1 MDFVYPSQE
10 IRAPQMAFGCKNSFC
25 LGTSECFQG
34 QKHMLIGNLR
44 VLLRAKQLLLRNPG
58 VLLGAKH
65 MLIIKSNHLQLNKQI
80 LPAK

>member
-34 QKHMLIGNLR
+34 QKHMLIWNLR

>member
-10 IRAPQMAFGCKNSFC
+10 IRTPQMAFGCKNSFC

-34 QKHMLIGNLR
+34 QKHMLIWNLR

-58 VLLGAKH
+58 VLLGAKTY
-65 MLIIKSNHLQLNKQI
+65 
-80 LPAK
+80 ADY

>member
-10 IRAPQMAFGCKNSFC
+10 IRVPRMAFRCKNICC

-34 QKHMLIGNLR
+34 QKHMLIW
-44 VLLRAKQLLLRNPG
+44 NPR

-80 LPAK
+80 LPNKSIRM

>member
-10 IRAPQMAFGCKNSFC
+10 IRTPQMAFRCKNSFC
-25 LGTSECFQG
+25 LGTS
-34 QKHMLIGNLR
+34 
-44 VLLRAKQLLLRNPG
+44 G

-80 LPAK
+80 LPDKLKHLRFNKQILPAK

>member
-10 IRAPQMAFGCKNSFC
+10 IRTPPDGF
-25 LGTSECFQG
+25 
-34 QKHMLIGNLR
+34 R
-44 VLLRAKQLLLRNPG
+44 VQKQLLLGNLR

-80 LPAK
+80 LPNKSIRL